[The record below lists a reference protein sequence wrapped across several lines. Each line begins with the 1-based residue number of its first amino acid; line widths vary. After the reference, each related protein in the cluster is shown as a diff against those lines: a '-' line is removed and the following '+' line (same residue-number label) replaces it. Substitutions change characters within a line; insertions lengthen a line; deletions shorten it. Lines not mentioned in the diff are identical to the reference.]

1 MYLLADAVNTD
12 VGTGGRAGGLS
23 STKPI
28 PLKQLELGPV
38 WGLRV
43 ALPTEGA
50 DHAYQLSPLCP
61 GVLGTLQV
69 ASTDLREPTTVAWPP
84 YAGSGKRRNVVVG
97 VWIASGHSGPSVG
110 ETED

>member
-1 MYLLADAVNTD
+1 MNTD

-23 STKPI
+23 STTPI
-28 PLKQLELGPV
+28 PLKQLELEPV

-43 ALPTEGA
+43 ALPTGGA
-50 DHAYQLSPLCP
+50 GHASQLSSSCP

-69 ASTDLREPTTVAWPP
+69 ASTDLRVPTTVAWPP
-84 YAGSGKRRNVVVG
+84 YTGSGKRRNVRNVLVG